1 MKQTR
6 KLFNWLIAGGVAL
19 AMVTNLAA
27 QTVKER
33 TGQVVRI
40 KGDARYSTG
49 NGQWQKLTVGT
60 KLKSG
65 ALVQSA
71 ANSYVDIIL
80 GGVDYVPSRV
90 AVGGALSYRPEA
102 EQDVIRMWEDSV
114 LGFDK
119 LTTMNTGADEI
130 TDTQLDLRAGRILGM
145 VKKMPAA
152 SRYEIKL
159 PNGVAGIR
167 GTIYRISAAGVVQVL
182 SGAVVISWTGSDGS
196 PMTQVVNAGEQ
207 FDLRTGQLSPMP
219 HFEENA
225 LRSASGELHFTHQ
238 VPPKTVVVDQTTY
251 YVSPTK

>member
-27 QTVKER
+27 QTVKES

-40 KGDARYSTG
+40 KGAARYSTG

-65 ALVQSA
+65 DLVQSA

-80 GGVDYVPSRV
+80 GRVDYVPSRV
-90 AVGGALSYRPEA
+90 AVGDTLSYQPEA
-102 EQDVIRMWEDSV
+102 TQDVIRVWEDSV

-119 LTTMNTGADEI
+119 LTTMNTGAEEV

-159 PNGVAGIR
+159 PNGVAGVR
-167 GTIYRISAAGVVQVL
+167 GTIYRISAAGIVQVL
-182 SGAVVISWTGSDGS
+182 SGAVVISWTSSDGS
-196 PMTQVVNAGEQ
+196 PMTQVVDAGYQ
-207 FDLRTGQLSPMP
+207 FDLRTGLLDRIPDL
-219 HFEENA
+219 EDRG
-225 LRSASGELHFTHQ
+225 LRSACEELRFTAQ
-238 VPPKTVVVDQTTY
+238 APPKTVVVD
-251 YVSPTK
+251 